1 MFRCDK
7 CNKRAIISQRYS
19 GMHLCRDHFHQDVH
33 RKVRETLRQN
43 KIFGR
48 GAKVAV
54 AMGGDK
60 NSAVLLYILKDLFSR
75 RRDIE
80 FTAILIDQGLS
91 GYSYNRLRCSKDLV
105 DRLDVPYSV
114 RSFKDAFGITA
125 DQMASQ
131 LAFRNHGLSICMFC
145 RGMRDALLNRTA
157 LEMGADVLAI
167 GHGLDHEAQIIFQCY
182 LRGDMGRLFKIK
194 TDQSR
199 EGLIARIK
207 PLMRIPEREISLYSR
222 TQGLCSLLTHNCSYS
237 GGVKK
242 RVITKALS
250 DFEHRHPGTKYSLL
264 RSMERVIDLLPESA
278 DQKREVKAKPLSGG
292 ED

>member
-33 RKVRETLRQN
+33 RKVRETLRQT

-48 GAKVAV
+48 GARIAV
-54 AMGGDK
+54 AMGGDR
-60 NSAVLLYILKDLFSR
+60 NSAVLLYIVKDLFSR

-80 FTAILIDQGLS
+80 FAAVLIDEGLS
-91 GYSYNRLRCSKDLV
+91 GYSFNRLRCAKDLA
-105 DRLDVPYSV
+105 DRLDVPYFV
-114 RSFKDAFGITA
+114 RSFKDVFGITA

-131 LAFRNHGLSICMFC
+131 LAFQNHGLSICMFC

-157 LEMGADVLAI
+157 LEMGADALAI

-182 LRGDMGRLFKIK
+182 LRGDMGQLFKIK

-207 PLMRIPEREISLYSR
+207 PLMRIPQREISLYFR
-222 TQGLCSLLTHNCSYS
+222 TQGLCSLQTHNCPFS
-237 GGVKK
+237 GDVTK
-242 RVITKALS
+242 RVMAKALI

-264 RSMERVIDLLPESA
+264 RSMERVIDLLPENV
-278 DQKREVKAKPLSGG
+278 DQEREVKAKPLSGG
-292 ED
+292 KD

>member
-33 RKVRETLRQN
+33 RKVRETLRQT
-43 KIFGR
+43 KIFAK

-60 NSAVLLYILKDLFSR
+60 NSAVLLYILKDLFSG

-91 GYSYNRLRCSKDLV
+91 GYSYNRLRCAKDLV
-105 DRLDVPYSV
+105 DRLVVPYSV
-114 RSFKDAFGITA
+114 RSFKNAYGITA

-145 RGMRDALLNRTA
+145 RGMRDAILNRTA
-157 LEMGADVLAI
+157 LEMGADVLAT
-167 GHGLDHEAQIIFQCY
+167 GHSLDDEAQMIFQCY
-182 LRGDMGRLFKIK
+182 LRGDIAQLFKIK
-194 TDQSR
+194 ADQSR
-199 EGLIARIK
+199 EGLIARIE

-222 TQGLCSLLTHNCSYS
+222 TQGLCSLQIHNCPYS
-237 GGVKK
+237 GGVMK
-242 RVITKALS
+242 RVTTKALS
-250 DFEHRHPGTKYSLL
+250 DFEHIHPGTKYSLL
-264 RSMERVIDLLPESA
+264 RSMERVIDLLPENA
-278 DQKREVKAKPLSGG
+278 EQKV
-292 ED
+292 